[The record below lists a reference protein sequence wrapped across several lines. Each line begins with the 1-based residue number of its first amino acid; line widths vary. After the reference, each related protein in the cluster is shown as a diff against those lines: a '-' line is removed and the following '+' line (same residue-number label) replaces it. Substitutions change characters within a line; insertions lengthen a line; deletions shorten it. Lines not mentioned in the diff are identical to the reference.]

1 MPPTWI
7 AYVLLI
13 ATAMAWGAN
22 AVAGKL
28 AAGHVDPIVLT
39 HLRWGCA
46 ALVILPFAWPHL
58 RHDWPRVRQRAGL
71 LFLYGLIGFGAFN
84 IALYSALNYTS
95 AVNVVIEQAGMP
107 GMIFL
112 LSFLFLRQ
120 RPVPA
125 QLVGFLMTAAGVAV
139 VVSTGDLTRLL
150 TLSLNRGDALMLVA
164 IVCYSAYAVA
174 LRFRPPIH
182 WLSFIAVIA
191 AAAWLATLP
200 VAAWRITADP
210 AGWPDLTGWGV
221 VLFAAVVPGVLAQAA
236 FIRGTELIGA
246 NRAGLFINL
255 VPLFGTGFSVLLL
268 GEAFHAFH
276 ALALALV
283 LGGIALAERSRGA
296 AG

>member
-1 MPPTWI
+1 MPAGWF
-7 AYVLLI
+7 AYVLLTG
-13 ATAMAWGAN
+13 TAMAWGAN

-58 RHDWPRVRQRAGL
+58 RQDWPRVRQRAGL

-125 QLVGFLMTAAGVAV
+125 QLTGFLMTAAGVAV
-139 VVSTGDLTRLL
+139 VVSAGDLTRLL

-174 LRFRPPIH
+174 LRARPQIH

-200 VAAWRITADP
+200 VAAWRIAVDP

-283 LGGIALAERSRGA
+283 LGGITLAERSRGA
-296 AG
+296 AA